1 VARMGPID
9 RRQWWTPTTAHLL
22 SLAVG
27 VAVIVVLARD
37 QWFFGDDWAIL
48 APHRDGEL
56 MQPHVGHWNLVPAVV
71 FPALR
76 DAVGLGSYLP
86 YLALALAAH
95 VAVVHLSW
103 RVLRRVG
110 VNPWLATGLAAV
122 LLVLGGGAENILWAF
137 QFGFLGAIALGLC
150 VLLLLDRSRPVIWLV
165 APLSVLAPMFSG
177 TAIPLLAAAAV
188 LGWIRRGF
196 WRTALLLL
204 PAAVVYLTWYLVV
217 ARSVPPSGQG
227 AQGPGDVGP
236 ALLYAATMVAGGL
249 GRALP
254 FIGLGVIPAIAVA
267 VWVVLALR
275 GGELRTRVAPALALA
290 AGELVFIGLTAFSRL
305 GNGLSSAASER
316 YAYATIVM
324 LVPVIGLL
332 LHGVVQRWP
341 RLRWAVVA
349 VVLALAVT
357 NGVTL
362 ALEAGQQAEREAG
375 SRARIAD
382 TLRLLHAEPDNAV
395 ALLEPADPIWAPDLL
410 GSDLLRLERQG
421 LRP

>member
-1 VARMGPID
+1 
-9 RRQWWTPTTAHLL
+9 
-22 SLAVG
+22 
-27 VAVIVVLARD
+27 
-37 QWFFGDDWAIL
+37 
-48 APHRDGEL
+48 
-56 MQPHVGHWNLVPAVV
+56 
-71 FPALR
+71 
-76 DAVGLGSYLP
+76 
-86 YLALALAAH
+86 
-95 VAVVHLSW
+95 
-103 RVLRRVG
+103 
-110 VNPWLATGLAAV
+110 
-122 LLVLGGGAENILWAF
+122 
-137 QFGFLGAIALGLC
+137 
-150 VLLLLDRSRPVIWLV
+150 
-165 APLSVLAPMFSG
+165 
-177 TAIPLLAAAAV
+177 
-188 LGWIRRGF
+188 
-196 WRTALLLL
+196 
-204 PAAVVYLTWYLVV
+204 
-217 ARSVPPSGQG
+217 
-227 AQGPGDVGP
+227 
-236 ALLYAATMVAGGL
+236 
-249 GRALP
+249 
-254 FIGLGVIPAIAVA
+254 
-267 VWVVLALR
+267 
-275 GGELRTRVAPALALA
+275 VAPALALA